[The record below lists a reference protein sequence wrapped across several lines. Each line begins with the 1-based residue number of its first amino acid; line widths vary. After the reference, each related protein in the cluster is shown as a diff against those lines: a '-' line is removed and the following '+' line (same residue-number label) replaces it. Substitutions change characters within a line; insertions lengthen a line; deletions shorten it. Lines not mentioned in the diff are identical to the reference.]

1 MFDSDW
7 VLTCDSAGR
16 RGTIGHNPS
25 FACSS
30 QFALEPRFNCR
41 SAVVK

>member
-1 MFDSDW
+1 MTRTGS
-7 VLTCDSAGR
+7 
-16 RGTIGHNPS
+16 GHNPS
-25 FACSS
+25 FACNS